1 MSGAALKKLLAASFP
16 AALCL
21 LGLAMVATGLLGRAS
36 ALELAART
44 VPILLFVGAMTV
56 VTELA
61 DDAGLFRFI
70 TAWLSRAGAR
80 TGKGRSKGPGKGR
93 TGKVFTLWL
102 FVVALASLSTVFLSL
117 DTTAV
122 LVTPVVVSL
131 ARHARIHPLPFAL
144 TTVWLANT
152 ASLFLPV
159 SNLSNLLAQQQL
171 GASPAGFLQLLWA
184 PAVVGALV
192 PLAFLL
198 LFFRKDLRGQYA
210 APDIPAS
217 PDKSLLALSGAT
229 VALLLPALVSGI
241 PVAIPA
247 TVAALFLLA
256 VYLLRRRSA
265 LRWGMVPVQPLLL
278 TMGLFLLV
286 ATLHDHGLGVAL
298 ARFAGSGDGF
308 TSLLQLAG
316 VGALSANAVN
326 NLPAYL
332 ALEPVAGSPV
342 RLAALLIGVNLGP
355 LVSPWASLATLLWH
369 SRLKSMGITI
379 SWAGYALAGVALVA
393 VLVPGAVLALW
404 LAAGMPG

>member
-21 LGLAMVATGLLGRAS
+21 LGLAMVGTGLLGRAS

-44 VPILLFVGAMTV
+44 VPILLFVAAMTV

-70 TAWLSRAGAR
+70 TAWLARAGA
-80 TGKGRSKGPGKGR
+80 GPGRGGTGR
-93 TGKVFTLWL
+93 VMSLWL
-102 FVVALASLSTVFLSL
+102 FVVALACLSTVFLSL

-122 LVTPVVVSL
+122 LVTPLVVSL

-171 GASPAGFLQLLWA
+171 GASPAGFLHLMWA
-184 PAVVGALV
+184 PALVGALV
-192 PLAFLL
+192 PVAFLL
-198 LFFRKDLRGQYA
+198 VFFRKDLRGQYT
-210 APDIPAS
+210 PPKLPTAS
-217 PDKSLLALSGAT
+217 GRRLLVLSAAT
-229 VALLLPALVSGI
+229 VALLLPALVSGV

-247 TVAALFLLA
+247 TIAALFLLA
-256 VYLLRRRSA
+256 VYILRRRSA

-286 ATLHDHGLGVAL
+286 ATLHDHGLGTAL

-316 VGALSANAVN
+316 VGALSANGVN

-369 SRLKSMGITI
+369 SRLKSMGISI
-379 SWAGYALAGVALVA
+379 NWAGFALAGLALVA